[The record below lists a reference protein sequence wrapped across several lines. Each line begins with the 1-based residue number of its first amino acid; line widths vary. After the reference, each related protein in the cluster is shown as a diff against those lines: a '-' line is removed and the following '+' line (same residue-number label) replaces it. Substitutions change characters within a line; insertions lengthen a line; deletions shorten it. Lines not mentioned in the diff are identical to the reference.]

1 MARSYG
7 GGTSRDDPTA
17 FAERRSTETTSLP
30 EIPTNFHVI
39 GLTLNIVGAFFIVN
53 SLYFKRPR
61 RLLYEYFGSEKRRPL
76 SSIRSLV
83 MSQVQLVIG
92 FVFLISGYFLQLAA
106 HIADNF
112 VDREAWLR
120 DPTVLSIV
128 AILILSMMAVTL
140 ALKVCQIFWTRWT
153 FRRILIDFFRDNPT
167 ALEKYPATLREV
179 GDVLEVE
186 KKPDDS
192 VADFTARLH
201 KVLQIDGPA
210 IRSDRNSESASG
222 IRSKTLTPPP
232 APAAPPTHPAT
243 PPRIMS

>member
-1 MARSYG
+1 M
-7 GGTSRDDPTA
+7 
-17 FAERRSTETTSLP
+17 P

-106 HIADNF
+106 QIADNF

-153 FRRILIDFFRDNPT
+153 FRRILIEYFRDNP
-167 ALEKYPATLREV
+167 ASLEKYPATLKEV
-179 GDVLEVE
+179 GEVIGVDHAS
-186 KKPDDS
+186 DDS
-192 VADFTARLH
+192 VADYTARVR
-201 KVLQIDGPA
+201 KALQIEGP
-210 IRSDRNSESASG
+210 IVRPERGPDSASG

-232 APAAPPTHPAT
+232 APLHPPTHPAT
-243 PPRIMS
+243 PPRILN